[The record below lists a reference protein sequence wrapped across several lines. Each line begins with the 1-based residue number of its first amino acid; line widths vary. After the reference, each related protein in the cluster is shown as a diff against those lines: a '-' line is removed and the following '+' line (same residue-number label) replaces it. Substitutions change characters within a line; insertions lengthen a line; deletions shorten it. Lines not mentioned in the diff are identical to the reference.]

1 MAKALEGIRIL
12 DLSRIWAGPYATKL
26 MADMGADIIKVE
38 SVDRMDTTRGGI
50 NPPSG
55 SGNYPEA
62 EPGEDPWNRNGWFNS
77 LHLSKYGVTI
87 NLAKPNGKELFARL
101 VAISDAVIENYR
113 MGVLAR
119 LGFDYDKLRSLRPD
133 IVFISMPAF
142 GNKGRWKGF
151 VQYGIG
157 QEQLSGMADMT
168 GYLDEDGPMKSGI
181 NHGDPITGSHA
192 TGALL
197 ASLLYRRRTGKGV
210 YVDLSQLDS
219 SVSLIGDA
227 ILGYQMNKRNPARRG
242 NRHPYMAPHGI
253 YRCRGEDEWL
263 ALAVSSDAEW
273 RALCGVIGKPGL
285 AGDPRYA
292 DALGRHERQ
301 DELDAVLTDWARDKD
316 SNDAMSALQAVG
328 VSATPVES
336 SEMIFDDPHYQERG
350 LMELVDHP
358 STGPQFMP
366 GISWKMS
373 KTPGGVRWPTPTL
386 GQHNG
391 EIFGEL
397 LGLGQGDLAALDRS
411 HRDNKNAAT
420 RAEGVIGNVP
430 TRDN

>member
-1 MAKALEGIRIL
+1 MAQALEGIRIL

-50 NPPSG
+50 RPPAG
-55 SGNYPEA
+55 SGNYPEG

-87 NLAKPNGKELFARL
+87 NLAKPSGKELFAHL
-101 VAISDAVIENYR
+101 VTISDAVIENYR
-113 MGVLAR
+113 LGVLAR
-119 LGFDYDKLRSLRPD
+119 LGFDYEKLRSLRPD
-133 IVFISMPAF
+133 IVYISMPAF

-168 GYLDEDGPMKSGI
+168 GYLDENGPMKSGI

-197 ASLLYRRRTGKGV
+197 ASLLYRRRTGRGV

-227 ILGYQMNKRNPARRG
+227 ILGYQMNKRNPERRG

-253 YRCRGEDEWL
+253 YRCRGEEEQWV
-263 ALAVSSDAEW
+263 AIAVASDAEW
-273 RALCGVIGKPGL
+273 QRLCAAIGRPGL
-285 AGDPRYA
+285 ADDERYA
-292 DALGRHERQ
+292 DVLSRWRLQ
-301 DELDAVLTDWARDKD
+301 DELDAVLSEWTQDKD
-316 SNDAMSALQAVG
+316 SNDVMQVLQAVG
-328 VSATPVES
+328 IAATPVES
-336 SEMIFDDPHYQERG
+336 AEMIFDDPHYQERG

-373 KTPGGVRWPTPTL
+373 KTPGGVRWPTPRL
-386 GQHNG
+386 GEHN
-391 EIFGEL
+391 ETIFGEL
-397 LGLGQGDLAALDRS
+397 LGLDGAELTELE
-411 HRDNKNAAT
+411 
-420 RAEGVIGNVP
+420 AEGVIGKVP

>member
-1 MAKALEGIRIL
+1 MALALEGIRIL

-26 MADMGADIIKVE
+26 MADMGADIIKIE
-38 SVDRMDTTRGGI
+38 SIDRMDTTRGGI
-50 NPPSG
+50 RPPAG
-55 SGNYPEA
+55 SGNYPET

-77 LHLSKYGVTI
+77 LHLSKYGITI
-87 NLAKPNGKELFARL
+87 NLATPGGKELFSHL
-101 VAISDAVIENYR
+101 VTISDAVIENYR

-119 LGFDYDKLRSLRPD
+119 LGFDYEKLRSLRPD
-133 IVFISMPAF
+133 IILISMPAF

-192 TGALL
+192 TGAML

-210 YVDLSQLDS
+210 FVDLSQLDS

-227 ILGYQMNKRNPARRG
+227 ILGFEMNRRNPARRG

-253 YRCRGEDEWL
+253 YPCAADDEWV
-263 ALAVSSDAEW
+263 AIAVGSDNEW
-273 RALCGVIGKPGL
+273 QRLCGAIGMPKL
-285 AGDPRYA
+285 AQDSRFA
-292 DALGRHERQ
+292 DVLSRWKRQ
-301 DELDAVLTDWARDKD
+301 DELDRLLGEWTKDK
-316 SNDAMSALQAVG
+316 SGYEIMEALQGVG
-328 VSATPVES
+328 VAATPVNS
-336 SEMIFDDPHYQERG
+336 AEMIFDDPHYQERE

-366 GISWKMS
+366 GISWKLS
-373 KTPGGVRWPTPTL
+373 KTPGSVRWPTPRL
-386 GQHNG
+386 GEHN
-391 EIFGEL
+391 EAIFAEL
-397 LGLGQGDLAALDRS
+397 LGLKQTELAQLEAD
-411 HRDNKNAAT
+411 
-420 RAEGVIGNVP
+420 GVIGKVP
-430 TRDN
+430 TREA